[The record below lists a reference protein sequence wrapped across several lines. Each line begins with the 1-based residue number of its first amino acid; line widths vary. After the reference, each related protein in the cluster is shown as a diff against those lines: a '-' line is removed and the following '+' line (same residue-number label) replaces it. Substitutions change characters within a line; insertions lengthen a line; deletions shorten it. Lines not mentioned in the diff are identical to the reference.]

1 MEILINYHYTLVEL
15 LLLVLIFN
23 IVVPSL
29 LKSKELSCIKLTRIG
44 YFGFWAAWSMAV
56 FSGLIVFVFQKAILK
71 FDIWAMIIASVVLA
85 FLDGF
90 RAIKQRKYWL
100 DGKLGLGFSN
110 TIVAFEIIIL
120 LVTTFIAIKY

>member
-1 MEILINYHYTLVEL
+1 LG
-15 LLLVLIFN
+15 
-23 IVVPSL
+23 
-29 LKSKELSCIKLTRIG
+29 TRIG